1 MIPFSCGF
9 ECDPAKLMSRLNIQ
23 PHDLQ
28 ATWAQAHKDPSFG
41 VPLFDMPEFFKPSRW
56 RAAFNDVQQGI
67 KETKQVH
74 AASQKLGT
82 MVFET
87 VSNLGESNELEDIQ
101 SAILPLLHQIHEE
114 AKTDAGVRMLCS
126 TLKTDAIA
134 KIFPP
139 AAMDTLTS
147 FYGASTQS
155 VHASIEESPP
165 PPMDGVDVTDQT
177 FEFAKEAKLEHAR
190 AAFGAVMGTS
200 EERRQWVRRR
210 RRSTAFGGFADAVS
224 WLRDSVL
231 STIQRV
237 WKHVGRFALVA
248 VMVAAVILTYCAI
261 MGRDYESDYAFV
273 ENVDESKKP
282 TGTFTSISH
291 ENLAYASFGVV
302 EPISFTIAG
311 VFWGTLTVL
320 GALGFTFALYQDTD
334 LANMTSGADYLQKK
348 PDYVRK
354 PRAHSYSDQELLDKS
369 LSTRAYKSSMC
380 SMVWKC
386 LDSVV
391 KLMNSSGSTKL
402 ARAVDSFFQSRVAT
416 ADQQLLVQNAHQ
428 KVLAASMK
436 LASERT
442 GANLK
447 GYLGWTEATG
457 REYGRKHTEL
467 VGSEAYKSTESDLV
481 ARGAIH
487 GLDDKTKKWKMLNMK
502 DIAGNF
508 RHRNQDILTA
518 TSSKDTFEA
527 NTRFP
532 QQLECMNEWLAI
544 RNAELNPEQKN
555 KLKFDLLNERQD
567 DILTFI
573 SVTSDTVRKE
583 QQVAQ
588 KAATAGGPTLVEYID
603 KLFDADKD
611 NLHAEIPKAMR
622 LVRTQAVGFGKNLGA
637 MANVP
642 GLSFIGDALGINAFA
657 SEQNKNK
664 GAAILAG
671 IFLAWYLMGPV
682 FASLLIV
689 VAAAGFFASSQGM
702 SATQAFGI
710 SCTIFVGLFHLVPD
724 VTSDQAATINALL
737 QISAQTSADIRQFR
751 VQNAHE
757 QYAQASARAAADAAR
772 HGAFA
777 SVAAGAAAG
786 IFTGGNTA
794 AMSAAAS
801 AGSNLVSGLSRHR
814 EIEAQQRLYDQTR
827 NFFGE
832 FV

>member
-41 VPLFDMPEFFKPSRW
+41 VSLFDMPEFFKPSRW
-56 RAAFNDVQQGI
+56 REAFHDVQQGI
-67 KETKQVH
+67 KETRQVH

-101 SAILPLLHQIHEE
+101 SAIFPLLHQIHEE

-177 FEFAKEAKLEHAR
+177 FEIAKEAKLEHAR

-200 EERRQWVRRR
+200 EERRRWLRRR
-210 RRSTAFGGFADAVS
+210 RRSTAFGGFADAVR

-273 ENVDESKKP
+273 ENVDEKGKP

-291 ENLAYASFGVV
+291 ENLAYASFG
-302 EPISFTIAG
+302 EPVSFTIAG
-311 VFWGTLTVL
+311 LFYGTVAIL
-320 GALGFTFALYQDTD
+320 GTLGFTFALLQDTD
-334 LANMTSGADYLQKK
+334 LANMTSGTDYLQKGT
-348 PDYVRK
+348 DYVRK
-354 PRAHSYSDQELLDKS
+354 ARVHSYSDQELLDKS

-416 ADQQLLVQNAHQ
+416 ADQQLLAQNAHQ

-467 VGSEAYKSTESDLV
+467 VGSDAYKSTESDLV

-487 GLDDKTKKWKMLNMK
+487 GLDDTTKKWKMLDMK
-502 DIAGNF
+502 GIAGNF

-544 RNAELNPEQKN
+544 TKAELNTEQKK
-555 KLKFDLLNERQD
+555 KLKSDLLNERQD

-573 SVTSDTVRKE
+573 SITSDTARKE

-588 KAATAGGPTLVEYID
+588 TAATAGGTKLVEYID
-603 KLFDADKD
+603 KLFEADKLQD
-611 NLHAEIPKAMR
+611 EIPNAMR

-637 MANVP
+637 MANIP

-664 GAAILAG
+664 GSAILGG

-689 VAAAGFFASSQGM
+689 VAAAGFFAHSQGM

-737 QISAQTSADIRQFR
+737 QLSAQTSADIRQFR

-772 HGAFA
+772 QSALA

-827 NFFGE
+827 NLFGE